1 MSKGGGSQTVTQ
13 NVDPGTAA
21 YVSQMRRLALGY
33 AGAPGYGAT
42 PGSPSS
48 GGGLP
53 PWAGGL
59 AGIGANALGLW
70 PGGGGGSTGGQG
82 GLQPINTPL
91 PAGVQ
96 QAVSQYGGYANAGQ
110 QGLAALTGGP
120 NPFLNTYLSQMDP
133 FFAQQRA
140 RAVGS
145 ANDQATLAG
154 AFGGTGSQVGAAQ
167 AGNLADQTQA
177 QFNYQAFNDAQQR
190 ALQAAQMGYGATGL
204 AAFLPQQYQ
213 QGQLNLLG
221 SAIGPQGT
229 VQQQQMQQD
238 PWSQVLGTGLTIASL
253 FA

>member
-13 NVDPGTAA
+13 NVDPGTQA
-21 YVSQMRRLALGY
+21 YVNQMRRLALGY
-33 AGAPGYGAT
+33 AGAPGTSGTQGPNWMGLQLPGT
-42 PGSPSS
+42 P
-48 GGGLP
+48 
-53 PWAGGL
+53 
-59 AGIGANALGLW
+59 
-70 PGGGGGSTGGQG
+70 

-91 PAGVQ
+91 PQGVQ
-96 QAVSQYGGYANAGQ
+96 NAVSQYGNYANAGQ
-110 QGLAALTGGP
+110 LGIGALTGGP
-120 NPFLNTYLSQMDP
+120 NPFMNTYLSQMDP

-204 AAFLPQQYQ
+204 AAFLPQQYA

-238 PWSQVLGTGLTIASL
+238 PWSQILGTGLTVASL